1 MSSKGVVRKGLDSHV
16 GHASTTA
23 NPFHKT
29 SYANAAQSKVYSD
42 SALVIVSGGKTACG
56 DPTASVSGKVFAE
69 GKGIHR
75 QGDSTGGHGSWVASK
90 AETGSSKVFAS

>member
-1 MSSKGVVRKGLDSHV
+1 MPGVVRQNVDSHQ
-16 GHASTTA
+16 GHASGTPS
-23 NPFHKT
+23 PFHKT
-29 SYANAAQSKVYSD
+29 KYASAAQGKVY
-42 SALVIVSGGKTACG
+42 AEGNLVIVSGGKTACG